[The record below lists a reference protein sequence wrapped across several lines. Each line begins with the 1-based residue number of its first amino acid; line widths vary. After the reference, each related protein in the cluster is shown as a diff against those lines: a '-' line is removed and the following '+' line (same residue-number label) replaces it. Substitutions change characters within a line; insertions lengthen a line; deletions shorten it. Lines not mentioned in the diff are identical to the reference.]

1 MRASAVLN
9 LGLYLAMANLAK
21 KGSWVASRIPPAPR
35 TRPPSWLPFG
45 YCWLLLGV
53 LFLHATLL
61 AFWLPFNS
69 RGEPPKIKKKLK
81 KGQAALPRTTPKPQD
96 TEKTGSGRGS
106 RSGSRF
112 EPRFGK
118 VLEGQ
123 YAISGNGQ
131 LSGASLAMI

>member
-1 MRASAVLN
+1 MQ
-9 LGLYLAMANLAK
+9 
-21 KGSWVASRIPPAPR
+21 
-35 TRPPSWLPFG
+35 
-45 YCWLLLGV
+45 
-53 LFLHATLL
+53 
-61 AFWLPFNS
+61 
-69 RGEPPKIKKKLK
+69 KKLK
-81 KGQAALPRTTPKPQD
+81 NGQAALPRTTPKPQD

>member
-1 MRASAVLN
+1 
-9 LGLYLAMANLAK
+9 MANLAK
-21 KGSWVASRIPPAPR
+21 KGSWVASLIPPAPR

-61 AFWLPFNS
+61 AFGLPFSS
-69 RGEPPKIKKKLK
+69 RGELQKMQKELK

-96 TEKTGSGRGS
+96 TEKTGSGRGF

-112 EPRFGK
+112 EARFGK
-118 VLEGQ
+118 VLEGK
-123 YAISGNGQ
+123 
-131 LSGASLAMI
+131 

>member
-1 MRASAVLN
+1 
-9 LGLYLAMANLAK
+9 MANLANE
-21 KGSWVASRIPPAPR
+21 GSWVASRIPPAPRAPR

-61 AFWLPFNS
+61 AFGLPFSS
-69 RGEPPKIKKKLK
+69 RGEIQKIKKKLK

-96 TEKTGSGRGS
+96 TEKMGSGRRS

-112 EPRFGK
+112 KARFEKVFKGK
-118 VLEGQ
+118 
-123 YAISGNGQ
+123 YAISGKGQ
-131 LSGASLAMI
+131 ELSGASLAVV

>member
-1 MRASAVLN
+1 M
-9 LGLYLAMANLAK
+9 
-21 KGSWVASRIPPAPR
+21 ASRIPPAPR

-61 AFWLPFNS
+61 AFWLPFSS
-69 RGEPPKIKKKLK
+69 RGEPKKIQKKLK

-112 EPRFGK
+112 EPRFRE
-118 VLEGQ
+118 VLEGK
-123 YAISGNGQ
+123 YDISGKGQ
-131 LSGASLAMI
+131 ELSSASLAIV